1 MATTSDDRTVKW
13 QYRDGRDG
21 EWCRH
26 YRGDYVVECQDM
38 DGDGTE
44 WDVWLRKDYDTIPG
58 ITERNR
64 RIDDVFKQERYPN
77 AIAHGRVDVGNDFQ
91 IAKVVA
97 IATLEAIMADKSA
110 HSAGD
115 GNG

>member
-1 MATTSDDRTVKW
+1 MTVRW

-26 YRGDYVVECQDM
+26 YRCGYVVECQDM

-44 WDVWLRKDYDTIPG
+44 WDIYTRNDYERIPG
-58 ITERNR
+58 ILARNQE
-64 RIDDVFKQERYPN
+64 IDDIYKHESIPSPV
-77 AIAHGRVDVGNDFQ
+77 AHGRVDVGNDFA

-97 IATLEAIMADKSA
+97 IAALEAIISGMGRD
-110 HSAGD
+110 AG
-115 GNG
+115 